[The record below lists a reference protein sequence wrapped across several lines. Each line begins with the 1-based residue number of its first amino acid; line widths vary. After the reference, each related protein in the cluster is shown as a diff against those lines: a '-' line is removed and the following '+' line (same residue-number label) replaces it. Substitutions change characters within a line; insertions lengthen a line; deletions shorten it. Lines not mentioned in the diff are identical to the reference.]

1 MLKRLSTFFSAIR
14 GLDYMQREFD
24 RFAQEL
30 AKRRVTAQAGGGMV
44 EAEVNGSM
52 EVLRVTL
59 APELVAKGD
68 GEMIE
73 ELVVS
78 AVNQGL
84 KKAKAAAQEA
94 MRQFAAEADP
104 GGLAE
109 MMGEFEKELEEQA
122 GE

>member
-1 MLKRLSTFFSAIR
+1 M
-14 GLDYMQREFD
+14 
-24 RFAQEL
+24 
-30 AKRRVTAQAGGGMV
+30 
-44 EAEVNGSM
+44 NGNL
-52 EVLRVTL
+52 EVLRVSL
-59 APELVAKGD
+59 APELVEKRD

>member
-1 MLKRLSTFFSAIR
+1 MLKRLATFFSAIR

-24 RFAQEL
+24 RFTQEL
-30 AKRRVTAQAGGGMV
+30 AKQRVTAQAGAGMV
-44 EAEVNGSM
+44 EVEVNGNL
-52 EVLRVTL
+52 EVLRVSL
-59 APELVAKGD
+59 APELVEKRD